1 MNSLLSQSYKDFE
14 VIIVDNGSKD
24 RSIEISEKHPLNPR
38 IIRLGQNIGFAG
50 AVNRGIVS
58 AKAELVALLNNDAE
72 AVENWLEQLVK
83 NAEKNPGFAF
93 FASLVLKAE
102 DKDRIESAG
111 VGWTVQ
117 ARVKPIFENKLYAQE
132 NLTEM
137 EVFLGSGTAVLFRRE
152 LVEKIGKFDE
162 DYFAY
167 LEDIDFF
174 LRARIAG
181 EKGMLVPSA
190 IVYHFGAGTE
200 LGDLK
205 GPSRMESA
213 SRVYLIAR
221 NRWYLIWEHLPL
233 FLIFSLSP
241 LIFFGWVRGL
251 GYHLFYSRQIKSFL
265 KGSWEGF
272 FSFRKRRK
280 KREAVNWVRKIGAQQ
295 LWFWMKRGY
304 RYL

>member
-24 RSIEISEKHPLNPR
+24 RSIEISERHPLKPVLL
-38 IIRLGQNIGFAG
+38 RLANNLGFAKAVNIGLE
-50 AVNRGIVS
+50 R
-58 AKAELVALLNNDAE
+58 AKGELVALLNNDANSD
-72 AVENWLEQLVK
+72 ENWLEQLVK
-83 NAEKNPGFAF
+83 SAEKNPEFSF

-111 VGWTVQ
+111 VGWTAQ

-132 NLTEM
+132 NLKGM
-137 EVFLGSGTAVLFRRE
+137 EVFLGSGAAVLFRKK
-152 LVEKIGKFDE
+152 LVEKIGGFDE
-162 DYFAY
+162 EYFAY

-181 EKGMLVPSA
+181 EKGLLVPTA

-205 GPSRMESA
+205 GPRRMESA
-213 SRVYLIAR
+213 GRVYLIAR

-233 FLIFSLSP
+233 FLIFFLCP

-251 GYHLFYSRQIKSFL
+251 GYHLFYSRQIKPFL

-272 FSFRKRRK
+272 FSFITRSK
-280 KREAVNWVRKIGAQQ
+280 KRSAVKRLWKIGVRE
-295 LWFWMKRGY
+295 LWLWMRRGY
-304 RYL
+304 KNL